1 MCGAGALARD
11 GIVQFC
17 SARCLF
23 GMSPL
28 RFIWIIALCAVPSH
42 WAFSQK
48 TNRPVSP
55 VYVVPEI
62 TQKHL
67 IKYVAPQVPGH
78 LMLNGSTEVKLE
90 AVIGKDGRLLSAK
103 IVEGHVMLYA
113 AALDSVRA
121 VEIQTI
127 SY

>member
-1 MCGAGALARD
+1 
-11 GIVQFC
+11 
-17 SARCLF
+17 
-23 GMSPL
+23 
-28 RFIWIIALCAVPSH
+28 
-42 WAFSQK
+42 
-48 TNRPVSP
+48 
-55 VYVVPEI
+55 VPEI